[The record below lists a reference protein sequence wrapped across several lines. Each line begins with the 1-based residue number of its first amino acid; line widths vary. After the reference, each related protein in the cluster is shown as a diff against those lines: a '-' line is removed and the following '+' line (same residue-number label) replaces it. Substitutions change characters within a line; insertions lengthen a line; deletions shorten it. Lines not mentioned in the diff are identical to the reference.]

1 MCATVQQNF
10 CCRRAPLGFPPAENP
25 KPVRAAGNS
34 SLGATGLR
42 DTSGATDGWH
52 VPPGGVVPPEL
63 ARQQAH
69 ATKLQGAPA
78 AASEGPNI
86 ASLCSPGAGDL
97 ETESPKYRTQEGERQ
112 VVDIRGVRAGMCP
125 HAKRELR
132 TLRSTYANFAGAA

>member
-1 MCATVQQNF
+1 MQ
-10 CCRRAPLGFPPAENP
+10 PE
-25 KPVRAAGNS
+25 
-34 SLGATGLR
+34 
-42 DTSGATDGWH
+42 GWH

-132 TLRSTYANFAGAA
+132 TLRSTLRRKLRTLQGTLRGEAVSLEYPEPS